1 MALPLLLKTWRDH
14 WRGFVAWAVGLAL
27 ITAVQLWVYPSIRD
41 SASSTSQLIEAFPE
55 EMRQIFDMS
64 TYTTGEGYLNVEL
77 FSMVVPLIFIA
88 VGATWGAAATA
99 DEEEKGTADLLL
111 TLPVSWARI
120 VVTKIVA
127 TVIALLVLAGVLA
140 LTVVVGSSMVD
151 MGVDAGGVAS
161 ACLMASLLGI
171 LYAGVGFL
179 AGAMTGRRGVAIGA
193 TITLALAAF
202 IAYSLASMVDFFENI
217 NPANPFEW
225 ALGFNPLVNGLDV
238 GYALRLLLLSIV
250 LLVAAVLV
258 FRRRDIRSA

>member
-1 MALPLLLKTWRDH
+1 VTAVALPLLLKTWRDH
-14 WRGFVAWAVGLAL
+14 WRGFLAWAVGLAL

-41 SASSTSQLIEAFPE
+41 SASSTSQMIEAFPE

-111 TLPVSWARI
+111 TLPVSWVR
-120 VVTKIVA
+120 VMTTKIAA
-127 TVIALLVLAGVLA
+127 TVLALVVLACVLAG
-140 LTVVVGSSMVD
+140 SSMID
-151 MGVDAGGVAS
+151 MGVEAGGIAS

-171 LYAGVGFL
+171 LYAGVAFL
-179 AGAMTGRRGVAIGA
+179 VGAMTGRRGVAIGA

-202 IAYSLASMVDFFENI
+202 IAYSLASMVDFFESI

-225 ALGFNPLVNGLDV
+225 ALGFNPLVNGLDA
-238 GYALRLLLLSIV
+238 GYVLRLLLLSIV
-250 LLVAAVLV
+250 LLAAAVLV